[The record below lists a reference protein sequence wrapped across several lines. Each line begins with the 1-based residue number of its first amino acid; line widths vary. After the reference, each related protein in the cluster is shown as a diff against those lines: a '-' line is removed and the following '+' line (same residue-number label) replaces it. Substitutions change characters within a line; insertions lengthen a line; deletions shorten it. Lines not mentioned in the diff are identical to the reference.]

1 MKISTILMIIS
12 LPVAL
17 AATGAVA
24 QGGGKGSGPGG
35 GAGMGPGARQMQQGG
50 MDQKQTMSQD
60 RKQQQAKEQAQ
71 QQSRQQDQSRS
82 QVHRDSDGQPIYGEQ
97 LMSQQER
104 EQYSERIRSAG
115 TQEERA
121 RIREEHRREISTRAE
136 KQGVSIPDA

>member
-60 RKQQQAKEQAQ
+60 RKQEQAQ

-121 RIREEHRREISTRAE
+121 RIREEHRREITTRAE

>member
-17 AATGAVA
+17 TATGAFA

-60 RKQQQAKEQAQ
+60 RKQEQAQ

-121 RIREEHRREISTRAE
+121 RIREEHRREITTRAE